1 MDTTC
6 VVNRPLTS
14 VAEEGRRPGVTQ
26 KKAQSI
32 LLDTPQLPK
41 TIRRADHIIRAI
53 PRPLGTNISCVV
65 QFPQGQVFV
74 SSPHHRSG
82 LEGVLRS
89 GQRTST
95 KTASFSP
102 RGEVTKHQIPS
113 FYRRPSIYL
122 QSTCKEMV
130 NTVDRDLL
138 SKHESMAD
146 AAIRGRLATRAG
158 PKRWRAGT
166 RYPGISRLGTY
177 TGRLTANS

>member
-14 VAEEGRRPGVTQ
+14 VAEGRRPGVTP
-26 KKAQSI
+26 KNAQSI

-41 TIRRADHIIRAI
+41 TIRRADHTVRAI

-65 QFPQGQVFV
+65 QYPQGQVFV

-102 RGEVTKHQIPS
+102 EGGDETQVQS

-122 QSTCKEMV
+122 QPTLQ
-130 NTVDRDLL
+130 RD
-138 SKHESMAD
+138 
-146 AAIRGRLATRAG
+146 G
-158 PKRWRAGT
+158 
-166 RYPGISRLGTY
+166 
-177 TGRLTANS
+177 